1 MKIYMNELNDYLGG
15 LTHNDP
21 GMRQKGVRGLAKY
34 SGAQW
39 QATPDAVSAAVPALV
54 NAARLGGTAPSEVA
68 FRAEATKALGNIG
81 AESSAVVTEL
91 VRLLQED
98 ADGSVRTEAAHALGV
113 IGERATIASRALVL
127 VIGDPSG
134 GDLLRGE
141 SVWALAR
148 VGPLA
153 PGTEMTLSAAVDDRS
168 AHVAVR
174 AAEALWRVSGDT
186 GRAALALVSRLGD
199 PAVRNAAVQ
208 ALNRIG
214 LGAKAAVP
222 ALLIAMKS
230 KDRLFRESVVM
241 ALRKIDPGA
250 AAKAGL

>member
-1 MKIYMNELNDYLGG
+1 MKIYMQEFNEYLGG
-15 LTHNDP
+15 LSHDDP
-21 GMRQKGVRGLAKY
+21 AMRQKAVRGLAKY

-39 QATPDAVSAAVPALV
+39 QATPDAVSAVVSALV
-54 NAARLGGTAPSEVA
+54 KAARLRGAAPSEVV
-68 FRAEATKALGNIG
+68 FRTEATKALGNIG
-81 AESSAVVTEL
+81 AESPTVVAEL
-91 VRLLQED
+91 LRILQED

-113 IGERATIASRALVL
+113 IGERAAIASRALLL
-127 VIGDPSG
+127 VIGDPCG
-134 GDLLRGE
+134 GDILRGE
-141 SVWALAR
+141 AVWALAR

-153 PGTEMTLSAAVDDRS
+153 PGTAATLGAAVDDRS

-174 AAEALWRVSGDT
+174 AAEALWKVSGDT
-186 GRAALALVSRLGD
+186 GRAALALVARLGD
-199 PAVRNAAVQ
+199 PAVRDAAVQ

-222 ALLIAMKS
+222 ALLIAVKS

>member
-1 MKIYMNELNDYLGG
+1 
-15 LTHNDP
+15 
-21 GMRQKGVRGLAKY
+21 MRQKGVRGLAKY

-81 AESSAVVTEL
+81 AESPAVVAEL
-91 VRLLQED
+91 LRLLKED
-98 ADGSVRTEAAHALGV
+98 AEGSVRTEAAHALGV

>member
-1 MKIYMNELNDYLGG
+1 MKIYMNEFNEYLGG
-15 LTHNDP
+15 LTHDDP
-21 GMRQKGVRGLAKY
+21 AVRQKAVRGLAKY
-34 SGAQW
+34 SAAQW
-39 QATPDAVSAAVPALV
+39 QATPDAVPAAVPALV
-54 NAARLGGTAPSEVA
+54 RAAHFRGADPSEVA

-113 IGERATIASRALVL
+113 IGERAAIASRALVH
-127 VIGDPSG
+127 VMGDPSA

-141 SVWALAR
+141 AVWALAR
-148 VGPLA
+148 VSPLA
-153 PGTEMTLSAAVDDRS
+153 PGTAAALGAAVDDRS

-186 GRAALALVSRLGD
+186 GRATLALVARLGD
-199 PAVRNAAVQ
+199 PAVRDAAVQ

-222 ALLIAMKS
+222 ALLIAIKS
-230 KDRLFRESVVM
+230 KDRLFRELVVM

>member
-91 VRLLQED
+91 VRLLQ